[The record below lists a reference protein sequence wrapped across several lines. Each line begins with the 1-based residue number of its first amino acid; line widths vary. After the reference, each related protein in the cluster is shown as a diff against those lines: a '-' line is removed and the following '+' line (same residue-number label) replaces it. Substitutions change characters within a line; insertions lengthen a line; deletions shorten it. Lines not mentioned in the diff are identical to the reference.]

1 MTDESPPPEPV
12 SHSPAPPS
20 QTHHPAP
27 PKPRRPRI
35 WLTVGEIVGVLALV
49 VAGLSYWDTHR
60 ERVVSEKE
68 RSAEERR
75 AAAQR
80 AFAMTAEVQSDG
92 DRLKLT
98 PVHADQPIQ
107 AQVFLFP
114 HQVRGDPVQVTGNA
128 RIEAGWFAHGLNKAR
143 ERAHLKPEAGDA
155 RLPVGVV
162 TTYLDG
168 ADTRTDRALY
178 DIGYDAQHRLLGE
191 PRIRL
196 DGLSFAGRVGGGD
209 LQARVDAVWARRTGQ
224 GAKPAPQG
232 PPD

>member
-1 MTDESPPPEPV
+1 MNESPPPAPDPA
-12 SHSPAPPS
+12 SHTPAPPP
-20 QTHHPAP
+20 QTHHPEQP
-27 PKPRRPRI
+27 MHRPRI

-68 RSAEERR
+68 RSAEQRR
-75 AAAQR
+75 MAAQR
-80 AFAMTAEVQSDG
+80 AFAMIAEVQGDG

-114 HQVRGDPVQVTGNA
+114 RQVRGDPVQVTGNA

-143 ERAHLKPEAGDA
+143 ERAHMKPEAGDA

-196 DGLSFAGRVGGGD
+196 DGLSFAGRVGGD

-224 GAKPAPQG
+224 GKPPPPQG